1 MAKKTY
7 RIPTGCQEQL
17 WALRIQQVSE
27 TKPLLSWEEAEKQ
40 ICVSGN
46 CKCQEGDI
54 HKEIE
59 SEGLLSGW
67 GVWLFYTGVREG
79 FLKKWQL
86 TRGGD
91 WGGGIMKSSR
101 QQKPQVQ
108 RPFVSEMYCLYSKEQ
123 HSGQFGWNGRSEGK
137 VSGDEDGELARAYS
151 EVKWSRSVMSDSLD
165 PMDCSPPGSS
175 VHGIFQAR
183 VLEWVA
189 ISFSRGSSRPRDQTW
204 VSRIVD
210 HLRHQGNQGLQ

>member
-1 MAKKTY
+1 MAKKKLN

-91 WGGGIMKSSR
+91 WGGGKMKSSR

-123 HSGQFGWNGRSEGK
+123 QSGQFGWNGRSEGK
-137 VSGDEDGELARAYS
+137 MSGDEDGELARAYS
-151 EVKWSRSVMSDSLD
+151 EVKWSEVAQSCLTLWTPWTVAHQAPPSMGFSRQEYWSGLPFPSPGDLPD
-165 PMDCSPPGSS
+165 PGIKPGSP
-175 VHGIFQAR
+175 A
-183 VLEWVA
+183 L
-189 ISFSRGSSRPRDQTW
+189 
-204 VSRIVD
+204 
-210 HLRHQGNQGLQ
+210 